1 VLTTQ
6 QAPFVIL
13 LLEPVTPEKH
23 PWCLERKAHAGLVGN
38 RDSLDLLAQRVTR
51 APLVR
56 QGQRVQREL
65 LELPAQQVRVDP
77 VALPVQLVLLDHVV
91 REDPPDLLV
100 LTVQMV
106 LTARMARMVLTARM
120 ARMVQ
125 MVLTARMEHRAQMQ
139 LLHVLTMALQ
149 EP

>member
-1 VLTTQ
+1 
-6 QAPFVIL
+6 
-13 LLEPVTPEKH
+13 
-23 PWCLERKAHAGLVGN
+23 
-38 RDSLDLLAQRVTR
+38 
-51 APLVR
+51 
-56 QGQRVQREL
+56 
-65 LELPAQQVRVDP
+65 
-77 VALPVQLVLLDHVV
+77 VV

-100 LTVQMV
+100 LTVQ
-106 LTARMARMVLTARM
+106 MVLTARM

>member
-1 VLTTQ
+1 
-6 QAPFVIL
+6 
-13 LLEPVTPEKH
+13 
-23 PWCLERKAHAGLVGN
+23 
-38 RDSLDLLAQRVTR
+38 
-51 APLVR
+51 VR

-65 LELPAQQVRVDP
+65 LELPAQQVRVGP

-106 LTARMARMVLTARM
+106 LTARMARMV
-120 ARMVQ
+120 Q

>member
-1 VLTTQ
+1 M
-6 QAPFVIL
+6 
-13 LLEPVTPEKH
+13 PEKH

-77 VALPVQLVLLDHVV
+77 VALPVQLVLLDRVV

>member
-1 VLTTQ
+1 
-6 QAPFVIL
+6 
-13 LLEPVTPEKH
+13 
-23 PWCLERKAHAGLVGN
+23 
-38 RDSLDLLAQRVTR
+38 
-51 APLVR
+51 
-56 QGQRVQREL
+56 VQREL

-106 LTARMARMVLTARM
+106 LTARMVRMVLTARM

>member
-1 VLTTQ
+1 
-6 QAPFVIL
+6 
-13 LLEPVTPEKH
+13 
-23 PWCLERKAHAGLVGN
+23 
-38 RDSLDLLAQRVTR
+38 
-51 APLVR
+51 
-56 QGQRVQREL
+56 
-65 LELPAQQVRVDP
+65 
-77 VALPVQLVLLDHVV
+77 VALLVQLVLLDRVV

>member
-1 VLTTQ
+1 
-6 QAPFVIL
+6 
-13 LLEPVTPEKH
+13 
-23 PWCLERKAHAGLVGN
+23 
-38 RDSLDLLAQRVTR
+38 
-51 APLVR
+51 
-56 QGQRVQREL
+56 
-65 LELPAQQVRVDP
+65 VDP

-106 LTARMARMVLTARM
+106 LTARMARMV
-120 ARMVQ
+120 Q

>member
-1 VLTTQ
+1 
-6 QAPFVIL
+6 
-13 LLEPVTPEKH
+13 
-23 PWCLERKAHAGLVGN
+23 
-38 RDSLDLLAQRVTR
+38 
-51 APLVR
+51 
-56 QGQRVQREL
+56 
-65 LELPAQQVRVDP
+65 

>member
-1 VLTTQ
+1 M
-6 QAPFVIL
+6 
-13 LLEPVTPEKH
+13 PEKH

-51 APLVR
+51 VLPVHP
-56 QGQRVQREL
+56 GQRAL
-65 LELPAQQVRVDP
+65 LELPAQQVRVGP

-106 LTARMARMVLTARM
+106 QMVQTARMARMVLTARM

>member
-1 VLTTQ
+1 
-6 QAPFVIL
+6 
-13 LLEPVTPEKH
+13 
-23 PWCLERKAHAGLVGN
+23 
-38 RDSLDLLAQRVTR
+38 
-51 APLVR
+51 
-56 QGQRVQREL
+56 
-65 LELPAQQVRVDP
+65 
-77 VALPVQLVLLDHVV
+77 
-91 REDPPDLLV
+91 
-100 LTVQMV
+100 V

>member
-1 VLTTQ
+1 
-6 QAPFVIL
+6 
-13 LLEPVTPEKH
+13 
-23 PWCLERKAHAGLVGN
+23 
-38 RDSLDLLAQRVTR
+38 
-51 APLVR
+51 VR

-65 LELPAQQVRVDP
+65 LELPAQQVRVGP

-106 LTARMARMVLTARM
+106 LTARMVRMVLTARM

>member
-1 VLTTQ
+1 
-6 QAPFVIL
+6 
-13 LLEPVTPEKH
+13 
-23 PWCLERKAHAGLVGN
+23 
-38 RDSLDLLAQRVTR
+38 
-51 APLVR
+51 VR

-65 LELPAQQVRVDP
+65 LELPAQQVRVGP
-77 VALPVQLVLLDHVV
+77 VALLVQLVLLDRVV

>member
-1 VLTTQ
+1 M
-6 QAPFVIL
+6 
-13 LLEPVTPEKH
+13 PEKH

-51 APLVR
+51 VLPVHP
-56 QGQRVQREL
+56 GQRAL
-65 LELPAQQVRVDP
+65 LELPAQQVRVGP
-77 VALPVQLVLLDHVV
+77 VALLVQLVLLDRVV

-100 LTVQMV
+100 LTVQ
-106 LTARMARMVLTARM
+106 MVLTARM

>member
-1 VLTTQ
+1 M
-6 QAPFVIL
+6 
-13 LLEPVTPEKH
+13 PEKH

-51 APLVR
+51 VLPVHP
-56 QGQRVQREL
+56 GQRAL
-65 LELPAQQVRVDP
+65 LELPAQQVRVGP
-77 VALPVQLVLLDHVV
+77 VALLVQLVLLDRVV

>member
-1 VLTTQ
+1 
-6 QAPFVIL
+6 
-13 LLEPVTPEKH
+13 
-23 PWCLERKAHAGLVGN
+23 
-38 RDSLDLLAQRVTR
+38 
-51 APLVR
+51 
-56 QGQRVQREL
+56 
-65 LELPAQQVRVDP
+65 
-77 VALPVQLVLLDHVV
+77 VALLVQLVLLDRVV

-100 LTVQMV
+100 LTVQMVLTARMARMV

>member
-1 VLTTQ
+1 
-6 QAPFVIL
+6 
-13 LLEPVTPEKH
+13 
-23 PWCLERKAHAGLVGN
+23 
-38 RDSLDLLAQRVTR
+38 
-51 APLVR
+51 
-56 QGQRVQREL
+56 
-65 LELPAQQVRVDP
+65 
-77 VALPVQLVLLDHVV
+77 VLLDHVV

-100 LTVQMV
+100 LTVQ
-106 LTARMARMVLTARM
+106 MVLTARM